1 MWGAI
6 NGLCSKGYMQTDS
19 DIRYDYDCRGEP
31 RRVEH
36 AEVQLLLLRR
46 RKYIQL
52 LPRTEHVFAP
62 SDEDRQVKSTLTRF
76 QYAHFIENNGGEVD
90 AILAPPEFSS
100 DEVVRSDPFGV
111 AVIQPVPPCWAES
124 NGFVKPKLYHEVHSI
139 SDAVIEREECPVLKE
154 IVEKVESYNILDS
167 VYGYIILEREI

>member
-52 LPRTEHVFAP
+52 LPRTEHVFVP
-62 SDEDRQVKSTLTRF
+62 SDEDRQVKRTLTRF
-76 QYAHFIENNGGEVD
+76 QYACLIINHGGKIDEIV
-90 AILAPPEFSS
+90 APPEFSS
-100 DEVVRSDPFGV
+100 DEAVRGDPFGM
-111 AVIQPVPPCWAES
+111 AVIQKVPPCWVES
-124 NGFVKPKLYHEVHSI
+124 NGFVESELHSKFNKKREDI
-139 SDAVIEREECPVLKE
+139 ILHLVDQEIEGYNIPTGWGIVEFIERE
-154 IVEKVESYNILDS
+154 I
-167 VYGYIILEREI
+167 RAM